1 MKFSMFKKGT
11 PKEKNK
17 QAGAG
22 DDSSVQ
28 VTDLEEELN
37 KSTNNLMEKEKQLK
51 TLSGNGTEE
60 IKAVPHGPIGELK
73 VEPGDKGQAV
83 KPLVAADAA
92 PADAADEI
100 KVVEVKV
107 DAVINKKE
115 TKPEAAATP
124 PAPPK
129 AEKKDENQ
137 SLNSLF
143 QSEEEDENPL
153 ANLIKG
159 LPDVS
164 ADELMKDLNEIRDII
179 KEWQKKS

>member
-1 MKFSMFKKGT
+1 MKFSMFKKGK
-11 PKEKNK
+11 PKDKNG
-17 QAGAG
+17 QAGEG
-22 DDSSVQ
+22 EDSSVQ

-37 KSTNNLMEKEKQLK
+37 KSTSNLMEKEKQLK
-51 TLSGNGTEE
+51 TLSGNGIDE

-73 VEPGDKGQAV
+73 IEPGDKVEV
-83 KPLVAADAA
+83 KPLIAADAA
-92 PADAADEI
+92 PPADAADEI

-115 TKPEAAATP
+115 TKPEAAAAP
-124 PAPPK
+124 PPPPK

-143 QSEEEDENPL
+143 QSEEEEENPL

>member
-1 MKFSMFKKGT
+1 MKFSMFKKD
-11 PKEKNK
+11 KSKNK
-17 QAGAG
+17 NTG
-22 DDSSVQ
+22 DVEELSVQ

-37 KSTNNLMEKEKQLK
+37 KGTSDLMAKEQELK
-51 TLSGNGTEE
+51 TLSGTED

-73 VEPGDKGQAV
+73 VEPGDTTGV
-83 KPLVAADAA
+83 VPLVAPVDAA
-92 PADAADEI
+92 VPPDAAADDI
-100 KVVEVKV
+100 KVVEIKV

-115 TKPEAAATP
+115 AKPEVA
-124 PAPPK
+124 APPPPPRE
-129 AEKKDENQ
+129 EKKDESNQ

-143 QSEEEDENPL
+143 HQEEEEENPL